1 MISMAEVKIVFETL
15 YEILRREKYKNEL
28 QQLEPT
34 FYSDVVKYLMEK
46 TSAIESQQS
55 KTNIFAS
62 AELQKT
68 QKTLENVR
76 KILKELYEK
85 RENKIIQLARVA
97 ALMGE
102 TSELQEILP
111 EEKPLF
117 REVRDTLVKYKKGI
131 IDNVIELKP
140 PHVEEQEKPKE
151 LKTDKKL
158 ETKLVRFLNP
168 TPKFIGDDLNIYG
181 PYDEEDIAALP
192 TKVANVLIKKNRV
205 EQIK

>member
-1 MISMAEVKIVFETL
+1 MAEVKIVFETL
-15 YEILRREKYKNEL
+15 YEMLRREKYKNEL

-34 FYSDVVKYLMEK
+34 FYSDVVKYLAEK
-46 TSAIESQQS
+46 VSVIESQQS
-55 KTNIFAS
+55 KSSIFAS

-68 QKTLENVR
+68 QKTVENAR

-85 RENKIIQLARVA
+85 RESKIIQLARMA

-102 TSELQEILP
+102 TAELPEILP
-111 EEKPLF
+111 EEKGLF
-117 REVRDTLVKYKKGI
+117 REVRDSLNKYREVILKNMLNMNPPK
-131 IDNVIELKP
+131 IDEG
-140 PHVEEQEKPKE
+140 EKPKE

-168 TPKFIGDDLNIYG
+168 TPKFIGDDLNVYG

-192 TKVANVLIKKNRV
+192 SKVANVLIKKNRV
-205 EQIK
+205 ESIK

>member
-1 MISMAEVKIVFETL
+1 MAEVKIVFETL

-34 FYSDVVKYLMEK
+34 FYTDVIKYLAEK
-46 TSAIESQQS
+46 TATLQSQQS

-68 QKTLENVR
+68 QKTVENVK

-85 RENKIIQLARVA
+85 RESKIVQLARVA

-102 TSELQEILP
+102 TTDLSEILP
-111 EEKPLF
+111 EEKGLF
-117 REVRDTLVKYKKGI
+117 SEVRNTMTKYRNGVLNNI
-131 IDNVIELKP
+131 LEAQIPRIE
-140 PHVEEQEKPKE
+140 ETEKPKE
-151 LKTDKKL
+151 LKSDKKL

-168 TPKFIGDDLNIYG
+168 TPKFIGDDLNVYG

-192 TKVANVLIKKNRV
+192 QKVADVLIKKNRV

>member
-1 MISMAEVKIVFETL
+1 MAEVKIVFETL

-34 FYSDVVKYLMEK
+34 FYSDVVKYLAEK
-46 TSAIESQQS
+46 TSTLESQQS
-55 KTNIFAS
+55 KSNVFALT
-62 AELQKT
+62 ELQKT
-68 QKTLENVR
+68 QKTVENVK

-85 RENKIIQLARVA
+85 RESKIMQLARVA

-102 TSELQEILP
+102 TGELQEILP
-111 EEKPLF
+111 EERPLF
-117 REVRDTLVKYKKGI
+117 REVRDTLIKYRKGI
-131 IDNVIELKP
+131 VNNIVEARLPQIE
-140 PHVEEQEKPKE
+140 EIEKPKE

-168 TPKFIGDDLNIYG
+168 TPKFIGDDLNVYG

-192 TKVANVLIKKNRV
+192 SKVANVLIKKNRV
-205 EQIK
+205 DLIK

>member
-1 MISMAEVKIVFETL
+1 MAEVKIVFETL

-34 FYSDVVKYLMEK
+34 FYGDVVKYLGEK
-46 TSAIESQQS
+46 TSTLESQQS
-55 KTNIFAS
+55 RSSIFAS

-68 QKTLENVR
+68 QKTVENVK
-76 KILKELYEK
+76 KIVKELYER
-85 RENKIIQLARVA
+85 RESKIIQLARVA

-102 TSELQEILP
+102 TIELHEILP
-111 EEKPLF
+111 EEKGLF
-117 REVRDTLVKYKKGI
+117 REVRDTLNKYRAGI
-131 IDNVIELKP
+131 VNNVLETKMPKIE
-140 PHVEEQEKPKE
+140 ETEKPKE
-151 LKTDKKL
+151 LKSDKEI

-192 TKVANVLIKKNRV
+192 NKVASLLIKKNRV

>member
-1 MISMAEVKIVFETL
+1 MAEVKIVFETL

-34 FYSDVVKYLMEK
+34 FYADVVKYLAEK
-46 TSAIESQQS
+46 TKTLELQQS

-68 QKTLENVR
+68 QKTLENVK

-85 RENKIIQLARVA
+85 RESKIIQLARVA
-97 ALMGE
+97 AMMGE
-102 TSELQEILP
+102 TSELPEILP
-111 EEKPLF
+111 EEKQLF
-117 REVRDTLVKYKKGI
+117 REIRDTLVKYKKGI
-131 IDNVIELKP
+131 IDNVIELKH
-140 PHVEEQEKPKE
+140 PHVEELEKPKE

-168 TPKFIGDDLNIYG
+168 TPKFIGDDLNVYG

-205 EQIK
+205 EPIK

>member
-1 MISMAEVKIVFETL
+1 MAEVKIVFETL

-34 FYSDVVKYLMEK
+34 FYVDVIKYLAEK
-46 TSAIESQQS
+46 TATMQSQQS

-68 QKTLENVR
+68 QKTLENVK

-85 RENKIIQLARVA
+85 RESKIVQLARVA

-102 TSELQEILP
+102 TTDLSEILP
-111 EEKPLF
+111 EEKGLF
-117 REVRDTLVKYKKGI
+117 REVRDTMTKYRNGVLNNI
-131 IDNVIELKP
+131 LEAQIPRIE
-140 PHVEEQEKPKE
+140 ETEKPKE
-151 LKTDKKL
+151 LKSDKKL

-168 TPKFIGDDLNIYG
+168 TPKFIGDDLNVYG

-192 TKVANVLIKKNRV
+192 QKVANVLIKKNRV

>member
-1 MISMAEVKIVFETL
+1 MAEVKIVFETL

-34 FYSDVVKYLMEK
+34 FYADVVKYLAEK
-46 TSAIESQQS
+46 TSMLESQQS
-55 KTNIFAS
+55 RSSIFAS
-62 AELQKT
+62 TELQKT
-68 QKTLENVR
+68 QKTVENVK
-76 KILKELYEK
+76 KILKELYER
-85 RENKIIQLARVA
+85 RESKITQLARVA

-102 TSELQEILP
+102 TVELPEILP
-111 EEKPLF
+111 EEKGLF
-117 REVRDTLVKYKKGI
+117 REVRDTLNKYRLGVLN
-131 IDNVIELKP
+131 NVLETNMPKIE
-140 PHVEEQEKPKE
+140 ETEKPKE
-151 LKTDKKL
+151 LKSDKEV

-192 TKVANVLIKKNRV
+192 NKVASLLIKKNRV

>member
-1 MISMAEVKIVFETL
+1 MAEVKIVFETL

-34 FYSDVVKYLMEK
+34 FYTDVIKYLAEK
-46 TSAIESQQS
+46 TATLQSQQS

-62 AELQKT
+62 AELLKT
-68 QKTLENVR
+68 QKTVENVK

-85 RENKIIQLARVA
+85 RESKIIQLARVA

-102 TSELQEILP
+102 TTDLSEILP
-111 EEKPLF
+111 EEKGLF
-117 REVRDTLVKYKKGI
+117 SEVRDTMTKYRNGVLNNILEAKAPR
-131 IDNVIELKP
+131 IE
-140 PHVEEQEKPKE
+140 ETEKPKE
-151 LKTDKKL
+151 LKSDKKL

-168 TPKFIGDDLNIYG
+168 TPKFIGDDLNVYG

-192 TKVANVLIKKNRV
+192 QKVADVLIKKNRV

>member
-1 MISMAEVKIVFETL
+1 MTEVKIVFETL

-34 FYSDVVKYLMEK
+34 FYNDVVKYLAEK
-46 TSAIESQQS
+46 TSMLESQQS
-55 KTNIFAS
+55 KSNIFAS

-68 QKTLENVR
+68 QKTIESV
-76 KILKELYEK
+76 KKMLKELYER
-85 RENKIIQLARVA
+85 RESKIIQLARVA

-102 TSELQEILP
+102 TGELPEILP
-111 EEKPLF
+111 EEKGLF
-117 REVRDTLVKYKKGI
+117 REVRESLNRYRAGVI
-131 IDNVIELKP
+131 NNVIEIKIP
-140 PHVEEQEKPKE
+140 KVEEPEKAEKPKE

-192 TKVANVLIKKNRV
+192 SKVATILIKKNRA
-205 EQIK
+205 EAIK